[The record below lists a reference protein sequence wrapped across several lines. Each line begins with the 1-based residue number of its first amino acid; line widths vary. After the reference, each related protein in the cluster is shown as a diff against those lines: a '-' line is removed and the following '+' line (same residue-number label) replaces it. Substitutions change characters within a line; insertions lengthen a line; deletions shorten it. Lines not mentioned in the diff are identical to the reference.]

1 MEILK
6 LMLIFSRG
14 VQTDGVNHH
23 IILSAWIWLQ
33 INKCIYWQQTD
44 NKYDDFTYTGQKNT
58 PENSQLA
65 MSLKEKLKSKPLDA
79 AFYLLLFSGKEPMKD
94 RRVIMVLVPDLKA
107 LSNVIVEVN
116 GQTSPSTLPSQFH
129 RLSVWVI
136 EAPVFLLCCDFS
148 NVFFVEHFVNV
159 PLYSM
164 SIQCF
169 ICMQVTLI
177 LC

>member
-14 VQTDGVNHH
+14 SNWWSESSYYSIRLDLT
-23 IILSAWIWLQ
+23 A
-33 INKCIYWQQTD
+33 NKLCIYWQQTD

-148 NVFFVEHFVNV
+148 NVFLWNILSTYHV
-159 PLYSM
+159 
-164 SIQCF
+164 
-169 ICMQVTLI
+169 I
-177 LC
+177 LCRFNALFACKLH